1 MTAPFTREPFLSLR
15 DIFPHRGESPYSREP
30 FLSLQ
35 KVGITKAKQK
45 TPQFKKQKPQK
56 NRAPT
61 KVPCKSVFLTLF
73 IVFLL
78 FSQCSLLPFRRTL
91 AVFSTLFSLGRRF
104 RRNVKAHFTALHRHF
119 SKPIGIS
126 QSFETSSFKYALKSS
141 LSSG

>member
-1 MTAPFTREPFLSLR
+1 MEPDLISCSPLPLRDISPHCGESPFTREPF
-15 DIFPHRGESPYSREP
+15 DISPHRGESPYLREP

-35 KVGITKAKQK
+35 KSVLQKQNK
-45 TPQFKKQKPQK
+45 KHRNSKKQNHTK
-56 NRAPT
+56 NRAPI
-61 KVPCKSVFLTLF
+61 KVPCKSVLLTLF

-91 AVFSTLFSLGRRF
+91 AVFSTLFSLSRRF

-126 QSFETSSFKYALKSS
+126 LK
-141 LSSG
+141 L

>member
-1 MTAPFTREPFLSLR
+1 MEPDLISCSPLSLR
-15 DIFPHRGESPYSREP
+15 DISPHCGESPYLREP

-35 KVGITKAKQK
+35 KSVLQKQN
-45 TPQFKKQKPQK
+45 KKHRNLKNQNHTK
-56 NRAPT
+56 NRAPI

-91 AVFSTLFSLGRRF
+91 AVFSTRFSLGRRF

-119 SKPIGIS
+119 SKPIVFH